1 MPLINSQPVSFVHI
15 KMSMIEN
22 KIKPEEFKNLSSKLE
37 ENTIQAKSTSEQ
49 NRSSNEQVTTRNL
62 VLI

>member
-1 MPLINSQPVSFVHI
+1 
-15 KMSMIEN
+15 MSMIEN